1 MKIAVTGPHC
11 SGKSTLLNRVE
22 TDLNLPNVRF
32 VKFDG
37 SSCPINYSNKSVINN
52 RNDEVAITLWM
63 ISKLT
68 SREIEIQYSLDHK
81 PADVIIFD
89 RCLLDQLVYPVV
101 SLKEDISISIIRKYI
116 DLWLSL
122 SPYDLIFYVPKN
134 EYFLKK
140 VTNFNQDL
148 DYLDKVEKT
157 YLKLFDN
164 LKHTDKVFIL
174 PPNQDEQKNII
185 IDSVNKILHKGG

>member
-22 TDLNLPNVRF
+22 ADLNLPNIKF
-32 VKFDG
+32 FKFDG

-52 RNDEVAITLWM
+52 RDNEIAITLWM

-68 SREIEIQYSLDHK
+68 SREIETQYSLDHK
-81 PADVIIFD
+81 QTDIIIFD
-89 RCLLDQLVYPVV
+89 RCLLDQLVYPAV
-101 SLKEDISISIIRKYI
+101 SLKEDISISTIRKYI

-134 EYFLKK
+134 EDFLKK

-164 LKHTDKVFIL
+164 LKHTDKIFIL
-174 PPNQDEQKNII
+174 PPNQDEQKSII
-185 IDSVNKILHKGG
+185 IDSVNKILHKWG